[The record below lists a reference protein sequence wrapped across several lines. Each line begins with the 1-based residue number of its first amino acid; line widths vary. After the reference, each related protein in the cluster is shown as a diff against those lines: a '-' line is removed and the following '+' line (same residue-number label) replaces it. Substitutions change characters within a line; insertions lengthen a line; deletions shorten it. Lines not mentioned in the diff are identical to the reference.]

1 MKSFSSTILLA
12 TTFALPIGLNAC
24 SSAPVQI
31 PLDPLE
37 FTAPA
42 IVPTLGTVIFVAKP
56 AKFQSLPG
64 SFSTVSI
71 TGNAAATNID
81 PEVQADMYASS
92 GDPASIA
99 GCLAAGEVV
108 ICLNAAGPTKITTNP
123 VILKKDGNKTAF
135 KLEDQN
141 GVLKTA
147 VTSGKFWIGLKVVSG
162 AGLQSKVT
170 FSDMVASL
178 AVF

>member
-1 MKSFSSTILLA
+1 MNIFSNTILIASATLA
-12 TTFALPIGLNAC
+12 LSAC

-42 IVPTLGTVIFVAKP
+42 IAPTFGTVIFVAKA

-81 PEVQADMYASS
+81 PEVQADMYASTS
-92 GDPASIA
+92 DPASIP
-99 GCLAAGEVV
+99 GCLAAGEAV

-123 VILKKDGNKTAF
+123 VILKKDGSKTAF

-162 AGLQSKVT
+162 AGLQSRVT